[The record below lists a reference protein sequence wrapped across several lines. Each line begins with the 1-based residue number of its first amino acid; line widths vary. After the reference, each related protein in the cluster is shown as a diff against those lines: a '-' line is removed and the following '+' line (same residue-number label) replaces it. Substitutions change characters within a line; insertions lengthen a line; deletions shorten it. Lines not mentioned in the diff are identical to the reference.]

1 MKKITLTLV
10 ILISIMVF
18 TVSCSNKDSATKKVV
33 MKEKMT
39 KLIPG
44 NTDFLFKLSS
54 LAKIYKGFD
63 INANSAYGKKRTSN
77 GIEKMKKDVG
87 FNLFSLTE
95 LKENGFATDKELGF
109 TVSDIKL
116 QEKNE
121 TPYFNGTLLIPVTDG
136 KKALLKIEQALTAPK
151 DNQIKF
157 TVSKDGNLTVI
168 TNQSDSTK
176 LYLALKE
183 NYLFAF
189 INPASDAKEFAK
201 TFLAGG
207 TALSDQ
213 KSYKEVAAKIGS
225 GEDIFVYADIKKI
238 VARNYE
244 TLNKLYSEELK
255 NNSTPLSG
263 ITPNFD
269 MNLKYL
275 KDYEGSGFS
284 FNLTN
289 SDFVLN
295 WIVNL
300 QKGSKVV
307 ELMKGI
313 KFNKKTLLGMAF
325 HPALLFSGAINF
337 SEYYQLFVSAISE
350 TEKSKLDDFLAEI
363 NSSYGIDLKNDVIEN
378 LNGNIDFAIFDGASF
393 SITNFNTMLTVGV
406 KNTDKANE
414 MLNKIYNSLNQ
425 KNQGFVR
432 KETVEGVEAH
442 VYMAVMYQIY
452 VGVKNNTLIA
462 TIGKPMF
469 EKALHSDI
477 ATGFYSKIKDNS
489 LKNSINENNNLFYFN
504 VDEILKAVENT
515 SRMLG
520 AITGTS
526 GIDENMKKQIS
537 QFEYM
542 IISGKGEDNS
552 IIGQY
557 KLKTKFKEPFFLGL
571 EKIVQSY
578 Y

>member
-1 MKKITLTLV
+1 
-10 ILISIMVF
+10 
-18 TVSCSNKDSATKKVV
+18 

>member
-10 ILISIMVF
+10 ILISIMMF
-18 TVSCSNKDSATKKVV
+18 TISCSKKDSATKKVI

-39 KLIPG
+39 KFIPE

-54 LAKIYKGFD
+54 LAQIYKGFD
-63 INANSAYGKKRTSN
+63 INENSVYGKKLSPDE
-77 GIEKMKKDVG
+77 IEKMKKDVG
-87 FNLFSLTE
+87 FNLFSLAE
-95 LKENGFATDKELGF
+95 LKENGFATDKEFGF
-109 TVSDIKL
+109 AVSDIKL

-121 TPYFNGTLLIPVTDG
+121 TPSFNGTLIIPVTDG
-136 KKALLKIEQALTAPK
+136 KKALLKIEQALTAAK

-207 TALSDQ
+207 AALSEQ

-225 GEDIFVYADIKKI
+225 GEDIFVYADLKKI

-263 ITPNFD
+263 ITPNFN

-275 KDYEGSGFS
+275 KDYEGSGLS
-284 FNLTN
+284 LSLTN

-295 WIVNL
+295 WIMNL
-300 QKGSKVV
+300 QKGSKVM
-307 ELMKGI
+307 ELMKGV
-313 KFNKKTLLGMAF
+313 KYDKKTLLGMSF
-325 HPALLFSGAINF
+325 HPALLLSGAINF
-337 SEYYQLFVSAISE
+337 SEYYQFLITAISG
-350 TEKSKLDDFLAEI
+350 TEKSKLDGFLAEI
-363 NSSYGIDLKNDVIEN
+363 NSSYGINLKDDIIEN
-378 LNGNIDFAIFDGASF
+378 LDGNIDFAIFDGASF
-393 SITNFNTMLTVGV
+393 SVTNFNTMLTVGV
-406 KNTDKANE
+406 KDTDKANE
-414 MLNKIYNSLNQ
+414 MLNKIYNSLSQ

-432 KETVEGVEAH
+432 KEVVEGVEAH

-462 TIGKPMF
+462 TVGRPMF
-469 EKALHSDI
+469 EKALRSDV
-477 ATGFYSKIKDNS
+477 ATGFYSKIEDNS
-489 LKNSINENNNLFYFN
+489 LKNSINGNNNLLYLN
-504 VDEILKAVENT
+504 VDETLKAIENT

-542 IISGKGEDNS
+542 VISGKGEDNS
-552 IIGQY
+552 VIGQY

-571 EKIVQSY
+571 EKMIQSY
-578 Y
+578 